1 MKLQVPYLLPCNKQ
15 QFPHVLIIACLV
27 PANLFMPC
35 LMEVHNSLQAACI
48 KLRMHGTPS
57 LRAQAYS
64 AAPSQNAYSDL
75 ETSSAQSHEL
85 T

>member
-1 MKLQVPYLLPCNKQ
+1 
-15 QFPHVLIIACLV
+15 
-27 PANLFMPC
+27 MPC